1 MVPFEKMFFTSD
13 LHINH
18 HWINQSGEPRG
29 VILFERTQFKT
40 IQEHDTYIHN
50 MLISWA
56 QKHPD
61 CGLWI
66 LGDFGDTDYL
76 YWIDEM
82 RAYGCEVYFLYGLW
96 ILGDFGDTD
105 YLYWIDEMRAYGCE
119 VYFLYGNHDSA
130 SDFDKF
136 KEHFNEVYRYPTYIT
151 KRVLLSHEPQY
162 PMVTG
167 GLNVHGHLHGTKLD
181 SVQHLTVSCNDI
193 NYNPISINPI
203 VKRLAQIPKASFKF
217 LEEPFADKYIFFKP
231 RPDIVMDKDGKID
244 LKASRKKF
252 FSQ

>member
-1 MVPFEKMFFTSD
+1 MVSFEKLYFCSD

-18 HWINQSGEPRG
+18 MYINQVGEPRG

-40 IQEHDTYIHN
+40 IQEHDKFIHDS
-50 MLISWA
+50 LISWA
-56 QKHPD
+56 QKHSD

-82 RAYGCEVYFLYGLW
+82 R
-96 ILGDFGDTD
+96 T
-105 YLYWIDEMRAYGCE
+105 YGCE

-162 PMVTG
+162 PTPTG
-167 GLNVHGHLHGTKLD
+167 VVNIEGHLHSAILND
-181 SVQHLTVSCNDI
+181 PQHICVSINTI
-193 NYNPISINPI
+193 NYTPISYKA
-203 VKRLAQIPKASFKF
+203 VAKRLSQIKKASFKF
-217 LEEPFADKYIFFKP
+217 LQEPYRELYHFIQPKEDV
-231 RPDIVMDKDGKID
+231 VMDSHRNIK
-244 LKASRKKF
+244 LKESIQLYNKKYNKNIIL
-252 FSQ
+252 

>member
-82 RAYGCEVYFLYGLW
+82 RAYGCEVYFLYG
-96 ILGDFGDTD
+96 
-105 YLYWIDEMRAYGCE
+105 
-119 VYFLYGNHDSA
+119 NHDSA

-151 KRVLLSHEPQY
+151 NRVLLSHEPQY

-203 VKRLAQIPKASFKF
+203 VKRLAQIPKASYKF

-252 FSQ
+252 FGQQLYNYNII

>member
-1 MVPFEKMFFTSD
+1 MVPFEKMYFCSD

-18 HWINQSGEPRG
+18 MHINKAGEPRG

-40 IQEHDTYIHN
+40 IQEHDTHIYN
-50 MLISWA
+50 MLIFWA

-66 LGDFGDTDYL
+66 LGDFGDT
-76 YWIDEM
+76 
-82 RAYGCEVYFLYGLW
+82 
-96 ILGDFGDTD
+96 T

-119 VYFLYGNHDSA
+119 VYFLYGNHDST

-162 PMVTG
+162 PMVAG
-167 GLNVHGHLHGTKLD
+167 GLNVHGHLHGSKLD
-181 SVQHLTVSCNDI
+181 SIQHLTVSCNDI
-193 NYNPISINPI
+193 QYNPISVSPI
-203 VKRLAQIPKASFKF
+203 VKRLAQIPKASYKF
-217 LEEPFADKYIFFKP
+217 LEEPFADKYIFFKS
-231 RPDIVMDKDGKID
+231 RPDIVTDKKGKID

>member
-1 MVPFEKMFFTSD
+1 MVSFEKMYFCSD

-18 HWINQSGEPRG
+18 YWINQAGEPRG

-61 CGLWI
+61 CGLW
-66 LGDFGDTDYL
+66 
-76 YWIDEM
+76 
-82 RAYGCEVYFLYGLW
+82 V
-96 ILGDFGDTD
+96 LGDFGDTD

-151 KRVLLSHEPQY
+151 NRVLLSHEPQY

-203 VKRLAQIPKASFKF
+203 VKRLAQIPKASYKF
-217 LEEPFADKYIFFKP
+217 LEEPFADKYIFFKS
-231 RPDIVMDKDGKID
+231 RPDVVTDKNGKIK
-244 LKASRKKF
+244 LKETKKLF
-252 FSQ
+252 QKFKEQENV

>member
-1 MVPFEKMFFTSD
+1 MVPFEKMYFCSD

-18 HWINQSGEPRG
+18 YWINQAGEPRG

-40 IQEHDTYIHN
+40 IQEHDQFVHN
-50 MLISWA
+50 ALISWA

-61 CGLWI
+61 C
-66 LGDFGDTDYL
+66 
-76 YWIDEM
+76 
-82 RAYGCEVYFLYGLW
+82 GLW

-151 KRVLLSHEPQY
+151 SRVLLSHEPQY
-162 PMVTG
+162 PMPVG
-167 GLNVHGHLHGTKLD
+167 ELNIMGAGRTRIRRSIIARISLGVRSLIT
-181 SVQHLTVSCNDI
+181 ND
-193 NYNPISINPI
+193 YP
-203 VKRLAQIPKASFKF
+203 VF
-217 LEEPFADKYIFFKP
+217 LWTECLP
-231 RPDIVMDKDGKID
+231 VGKE
-244 LKASRKKF
+244 
-252 FSQ
+252 

>member
-1 MVPFEKMFFTSD
+1 MVPVEKMYFCSD
-13 LHINH
+13 LHLHH
-18 HWINQSGEPRG
+18 HWINQTGEPRG

-40 IQEHDTYIHN
+40 IQEHDQFIYDA
-50 MLISWA
+50 LISWA
-56 QKHPD
+56 KKHPD

-66 LGDFGDTDYL
+66 LGDFGDTS
-76 YWIDEM
+76 
-82 RAYGCEVYFLYGLW
+82 
-96 ILGDFGDTD
+96 

-162 PMVTG
+162 PMVAG
-167 GLNVHGHLHGTKLD
+167 NLNVMGHLHETKLD
-181 SVQHLTVSCNDI
+181 SVQHLCVSINNI
-193 NYNPISINPI
+193 NYNPISFNAIA
-203 VKRLAQIPKASFKF
+203 KRLSQIPKASYKF

-231 RPDIVMDKDGKID
+231 RPDIVTDKKGKID

>member
-1 MVPFEKMFFTSD
+1 MVPIEKMYFCSD
-13 LHINH
+13 LHLNH
-18 HWINQSGEPRG
+18 HLINQAGEPRG

-40 IQEHDTYIHN
+40 IQEHDQFVHN
-50 MLISWA
+50 ALISWA

-66 LGDFGDTDYL
+66 LGDFGDTS
-76 YWIDEM
+76 
-82 RAYGCEVYFLYGLW
+82 
-96 ILGDFGDTD
+96 

-162 PMVTG
+162 PTPAGV
-167 GLNVHGHLHGTKLD
+167 LNIEGHLHSAILND
-181 SVQHLTVSCNDI
+181 PQHVCVSINTI
-193 NYNPISINPI
+193 NYIPISYKCIA
-203 VKRLAQIPKASFKF
+203 KRLGQIKKASFKF
-217 LEEPFADKYIFFKP
+217 LQEPYRELYHFMQPKEDVVVDNHGNIKLKESIQRYNLKYNK
-231 RPDIVMDKDGKID
+231 KII
-244 LKASRKKF
+244 
-252 FSQ
+252 

>member
-1 MVPFEKMFFTSD
+1 MVPFEKLYFCSD
-13 LHINH
+13 LHINDMH
-18 HWINQSGEPRG
+18 VNQAGEPRG

-40 IQEHDTYIHN
+40 IQEHDAYIHN

-66 LGDFGDTDYL
+66 LGDFGDT
-76 YWIDEM
+76 
-82 RAYGCEVYFLYGLW
+82 
-96 ILGDFGDTD
+96 T

-119 VYFLYGNHDSA
+119 VYFLYGNHDST

-162 PMVTG
+162 PMVAG
-167 GLNVHGHLHGTKLD
+167 GLNVHGHLHGSKLD
-181 SVQHLTVSCNDI
+181 SIQHLTVSCNDI
-193 NYNPISINPI
+193 QYNPISVNPI
-203 VKRLAQIPKASFKF
+203 VKRLVQIPKASYKF
-217 LEEPFADKYIFFKP
+217 LEEPFADKYIFFKS
-231 RPDIVMDKDGKID
+231 RPDIVIDKKGKID

-252 FSQ
+252 FSR

>member
-1 MVPFEKMFFTSD
+1 MVLFEKMYFCSD
-13 LHINH
+13 LHINNMY
-18 HWINQSGEPRG
+18 INQAGEPRG

-40 IQEHDTYIHN
+40 IQEHDTHIYN

-61 CGLWI
+61 C
-66 LGDFGDTDYL
+66 
-76 YWIDEM
+76 
-82 RAYGCEVYFLYGLW
+82 GLW

-151 KRVLLSHEPQY
+151 NRVLLSHEPQY
-162 PMVTG
+162 PMPVG
-167 GLNVHGHLHGTKLD
+167 ELNIMGHLHSATLN
-181 SVQHLTVSCNDI
+181 SPQHICVSINTI
-193 NYNPISINPI
+193 NYSPMSYKS
-203 VKRLAQIPKASFKF
+203 VAKRLGQIEKASFKF
-217 LEEPFADKYIFFKP
+217 LQEPYRELYHFT
-231 RPDIVMDKDGKID
+231 RPKEDVVMDKYGNIKLKESIELYNRKYGKKI
-244 LKASRKKF
+244 S
-252 FSQ
+252 